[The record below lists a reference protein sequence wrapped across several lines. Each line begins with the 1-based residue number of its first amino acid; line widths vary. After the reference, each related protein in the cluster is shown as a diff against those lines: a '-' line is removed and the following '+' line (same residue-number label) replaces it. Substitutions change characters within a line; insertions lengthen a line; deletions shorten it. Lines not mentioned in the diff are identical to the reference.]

1 MTRREKI
8 NFNFG
13 FKPRQVNSFLI
24 LLLIFMFL
32 PSALMAAGRASVKN
46 IRHQSFK
53 DHTRVTIYL
62 SGPVEF
68 SKNRLSKPERL
79 YFDLKDAT
87 LSKKIKASFNVRDGI
102 LKSVRVRQFSKDTV
116 RVVLDLEKIEDFKAS
131 LINKNKT
138 KRLVI
143 DIYGF
148 KTAAKEPAPTKKP
161 EIITPPLTK
170 EPAVAPPTTT
180 KKPDTV
186 LPPPTKEPAVITP
199 APIKP
204 EAPVRTK
211 EDAGS
216 LIASGGK
223 YIESGEYEKALLDFR
238 KAAELS
244 PGHPET
250 YLFIGR
256 SLFKLGKKEEAI
268 AAYKQALEYDPNSAD
283 AYNGLGY
290 AYYAQSK
297 PSNAVDAFLMAIKLN
312 PEHDDAHAG
321 LGYTYLTLGDI
332 NSAIEHYRILK
343 GLDSNKA
350 DELFHLIFKV
360 QMKEQTKEQPKT
372 FK

>member
-8 NFNFG
+8 NFNLG
-13 FKPRQVNSFLI
+13 FKLRQVNSFLI

-32 PSALMAAGRASVKN
+32 PSALMAAGRARVKN
-46 IRHQSFK
+46 ISHHSFQGY
-53 DHTRVTIYL
+53 TRVTIYL

-68 SKNRLSKPERL
+68 SKNRISKPDRL
-79 YFDLKDAT
+79 FFDLKGAT

-102 LKSVRVRQFSKDTV
+102 LKSVRARQFSKDTV
-116 RVVLDLEKIEDFKAS
+116 RVVLDLEKTEDFKAS

-138 KRLVI
+138 TRLVI

-148 KTAAKEPAPTKKP
+148 KTAAKEPAPAPTKKP

-170 EPAVAPPTTT
+170 ELVVTPPAT
-180 KKPDTV
+180 
-186 LPPPTKEPAVITP
+186 TKEPAVITP
-199 APIKP
+199 ALIKP
-204 EAPVRTK
+204 ETPVRTK
-211 EDAGS
+211 EDAGN

-256 SLFKLGKKEEAI
+256 SLFKLGEKEEAI

-290 AYYAQSK
+290 AYYAQGK

-360 QMKEQTKEQPKT
+360 QMKEQTKEQTKT